1 VGAFSD
7 DLAFVLQISGDTASA
22 TVNAGSLADLPN
34 LANAS
39 LYGFEDYHGV
49 DIGVVKAVRVWY
61 TATAGEVPVEI
72 ILEEGDI
79 KLGFAIGRT
88 EEVSEHV
95 FVATFFMPQRVSC
108 WTSELKNHL

>member
-1 VGAFSD
+1 MSVQSACALFSHG
-7 DLAFVLQISGDTASA
+7 LTFLLQISGETASA

-61 TATAGEVPVEI
+61 TAEAGEMPLEI
-72 ILEEGDI
+72 TLEESDAR
-79 KLGFAIGRT
+79 LGFAISRT
-88 EEVSEHV
+88 EEVGEHISH
-95 FVATFFMPQRVSC
+95 AIHILPA
-108 WTSELKNHL
+108 L